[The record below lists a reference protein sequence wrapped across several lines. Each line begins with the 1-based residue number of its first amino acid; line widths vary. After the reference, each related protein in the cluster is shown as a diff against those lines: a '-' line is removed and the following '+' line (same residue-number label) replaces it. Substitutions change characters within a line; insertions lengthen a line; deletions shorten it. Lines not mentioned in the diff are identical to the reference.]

1 MDLKDMILVTEN
13 DRGTETN
20 MLMALDDYKSFIAV
34 DDMSELADNLLQ
46 LGRTLGEADNFAEYY
61 RAANVTVSARFC
73 LDDIQLGHFLQGL
86 YNDSKE
92 FRFDKEASS
101 SECVAKL
108 KEIGMT
114 DKGWVDDFNLHY
126 ESVDRSF
133 ERGQTFHNF
142 NDHDYM
148 VLEALSPRNL
158 VVMDMKS
165 GSLTIALGA
174 TEYKRYPKD
183 EKPTKDNT
191 TIGVSWEHGIY
202 LGSTLSTTNFKAYKR
217 EYGTPEKIEDIYDY
231 RAKLKQKFYFYQ
243 DMSKDDDVPKKLQND
258 FLHQMYEDFGTI
270 EEDCFYD
277 RLEDGKYD
285 KGWVDDFNLHYEME
299 NRSFERG
306 QTFHN
311 FNDHDYM
318 VLEALSPRNLVV
330 MDMKS
335 GSLTIALGATEYKR
349 YPKDEKPTKDN
360 TTIGVSWEHG
370 IYLGSTLSTTNFK
383 AYKREYG
390 TPEKIEDIYDYR
402 AKLKQKFYFYQDM
415 SKDDDVPKKLQN
427 DFLHQMY
434 EDFGTIEEDCFYDR
448 LEDGKYDEGFKER
461 QVKEEKSR

>member
-20 MLMALDDYKSFIAV
+20 MLMTLDDYKSFIAV

-73 LDDIQLGHFLQGL
+73 LDDIQLGHFLQGF

-114 DKGWVDDFNLHY
+114 
-126 ESVDRSF
+126 
-133 ERGQTFHNF
+133 
-142 NDHDYM
+142 
-148 VLEALSPRNL
+148 
-158 VVMDMKS
+158 
-165 GSLTIALGA
+165 
-174 TEYKRYPKD
+174 
-183 EKPTKDNT
+183 
-191 TIGVSWEHGIY
+191 
-202 LGSTLSTTNFKAYKR
+202 
-217 EYGTPEKIEDIYDY
+217 
-231 RAKLKQKFYFYQ
+231 
-243 DMSKDDDVPKKLQND
+243 
-258 FLHQMYEDFGTI
+258 
-270 EEDCFYD
+270 
-277 RLEDGKYD
+277 D

-330 MDMKS
+330 MDIKS
-335 GSLTIALGATEYKR
+335 GSLTIALGATEYDR
-349 YPKDEKPTKDN
+349 YPKGEKPTKDN

-370 IYLGSTLSTTNFK
+370 IYLGYTLSQTNFK
-383 AYKREYG
+383 AYKAEYG
-390 TPEKIEDIYDYR
+390 TPERMENLYDYR
-402 AKLKQKFYFYQDM
+402 AMLKRKYYFLEAL
-415 SKDDDVPKKLQN
+415 SKDDDIPDKIQN
-427 DFLHQMY
+427 AILSHIY
-434 EDFGTIEEDCFYDR
+434 AEYKTLEEDTFLDR
-448 LEDGKYDEGFKER
+448 LDDGKYDAGFEKEKER
-461 QVKEEKSR
+461 LQEKSR